1 MGLGRWWRDARLSF
15 ALLGPLGG
23 LRSIPSTPAQTVRD
37 LWPGDA
43 GNGELLV
50 RGTASHGGETIS
62 IRKGIWSDDN
72 WSPLFRDWF
81 QSFEWL
87 RDLRELGS
95 ESARAQARAL
105 VADWIAQP
113 IGMTPLEDSST
124 TGARIAAWLA
134 QYDFF
139 AASADEDYRRAL
151 LQRIVLEARTLA
163 AILPTERHDWTALR
177 GLKGLLA
184 TAVAIP
190 EQKAF
195 LARYMRLIDPEL
207 EMQILPDGC
216 HASRSPGAQLLVLRE
231 LAEMRLMLQS
241 ARIPMP
247 TTLASALDRMAPVLR
262 AFRHGDGR
270 LALFNGTWSHE
281 PTLIDLIIARAMPR
295 GNILARNMRDGRFV
309 RATSGNTVL
318 FVDAGGPPPSGFDA
332 LAHGGLMSMEL
343 SSGRSQI
350 VVNCGASPRSGWHEA
365 LRDAPAHSVLSIPAC
380 PPVLWRR
387 DGSVDVRPDV
397 TWEHSVSGIDHMIEL
412 ASDCYRPVGCGSYR
426 RRMFLS
432 GEGTD
437 LRGEDRLDT
446 AGDPPEFVLR
456 FHLHPSVRVELEET
470 DILLHAGD
478 EVWKFRSDG
487 YSTIEDSIYFGF
499 KEPTPTQQIVVRPSE
514 VSPVAPAAPADSQ
527 SESSSSHPAAKQD
540 EQTATGATNQP
551 SEVRVSESAQDE
563 KELIPLAKAIE
574 EAQEADGATDQE
586 KDRAPLDDN
595 TASEDGQINDQ
606 ENVSA
611 ESDSGRMD
619 EVSDLE
625 RPVQPPVPPVLA
637 NAIRWAF
644 TRLDA

>member
-62 IRKGIWSDDN
+62 IRKGVWSDET

-124 TGARIAAWLA
+124 TGARIASWLA

-139 AASADEDYRRAL
+139 AASADEDYRRGL

-163 AILPTERHDWTALR
+163 AILPTDRHDWTALR

-195 LARYMRLIDPEL
+195 LSRYMKLIDPEL

-270 LALFNGTWSHE
+270 LALFNGTWSHD
-281 PTLIDLIIARAMPR
+281 PALIDLIIARAMPR

-318 FVDAGGPPPSGFDA
+318 FVDAGGPPPKGFDA

-350 VVNCGASPRSGWHEA
+350 VVNCGASPRPGWHEA

-426 RRMFLS
+426 RRLFLS
-432 GEGTD
+432 GEGAD

-478 EVWKFRSDG
+478 EVWRFRSNG

-499 KEPTPTQQIVVRPSE
+499 KDPMPTQQIVVRPAE
-514 VSPVAPAAPADSQ
+514 VQPVVPTVDVVSQPETSPVKSDETASQQ
-527 SESSSSHPAAKQD
+527 SEAEP
-540 EQTATGATNQP
+540 TPLP
-551 SEVRVSESAQDE
+551 SSESAE
-563 KELIPLAKAIE
+563 EVKEQTPLAKAIE
-574 EAQEADGATDQE
+574 AAKETEDTVDQE
-586 KDRAPLDDN
+586 KAPGPLSEND
-595 TASEDGQINDQ
+595 ASETAQTSDQ
-606 ENVSA
+606 E
-611 ESDSGRMD
+611 DSPVEDGIRKD
-619 EVSDLE
+619 EVSDMEL
-625 RPVQPPVPPVLA
+625 PPPPVPPVLA

>member
-62 IRKGIWSDDN
+62 IRKGVWSDET

-124 TGARIAAWLA
+124 TGARIASWLA

-139 AASADEDYRRAL
+139 AASADEDYRRGL

-163 AILPTERHDWTALR
+163 AILPTDRHDWTALR

-195 LARYMRLIDPEL
+195 LSRYMKLIDPEL

-247 TTLASALDRMAPVLR
+247 TMLASALDRMAPVLR

-270 LALFNGTWSHE
+270 LALFNGTWSHD
-281 PTLIDLIIARAMPR
+281 PALIDLIIARAMPR

-318 FVDAGGPPPSGFDA
+318 FVDAGGPPPKGFDT

-350 VVNCGASPRSGWHEA
+350 VVNCGASPRPGWHEA

-426 RRMFLS
+426 RRLFLS
-432 GEGTD
+432 GEGAD

-446 AGDPPEFVLR
+446 AGDPPEFILR

-478 EVWKFRSDG
+478 EVWRFRSNG

-499 KEPTPTQQIVVRPSE
+499 KDPMPTQQIVVRPAE
-514 VSPVAPAAPADSQ
+514 VQPVIPTVDVASQPETSPVKPDETVSQQ
-527 SESSSSHPAAKQD
+527 SEAEPTPLPSSESEQEVK
-540 EQTATGATNQP
+540 EQT
-551 SEVRVSESAQDE
+551 
-563 KELIPLAKAIE
+563 PLAKAIE
-574 EAQEADGATDQE
+574 AAKETEDTADQE
-586 KDRAPLDDN
+586 KASGPLSEKD
-595 TASEDGQINDQ
+595 ASETAQTSDQ
-606 ENVSA
+606 EASPV
-611 ESDSGRMD
+611 EDGIRKD
-619 EVSDLE
+619 EVSDMEL
-625 RPVQPPVPPVLA
+625 PPPPVPPVLA